1 MLGADIFTARFA
13 RTRSIGPPADE
24 MRPSGVYN
32 LLFIS
37 CNKPFSRRVD
47 TVCNSAAATV
57 SQPISVMSV
66 IIFSMR
72 QNVKT
77 TAVYYYH
84 CYYIIIRARAPGSF
98 FVFFS
103 TQNRLMKYVRCTKR
117 VEVQRP
123 MYNITFDCAQCLS

>member
-98 FVFFS
+98 FVFFFYTKS
-103 TQNRLMKYVRCTKR
+103 CNETCPMHKAGGGATANVQYYV
-117 VEVQRP
+117 
-123 MYNITFDCAQCLS
+123 